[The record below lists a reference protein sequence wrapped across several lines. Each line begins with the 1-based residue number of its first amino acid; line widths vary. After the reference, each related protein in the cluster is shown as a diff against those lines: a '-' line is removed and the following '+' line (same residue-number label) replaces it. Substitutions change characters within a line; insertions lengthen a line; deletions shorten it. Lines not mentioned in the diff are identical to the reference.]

1 MDRAF
6 RWNKPLFVSGSIQKF
21 NLQTL
26 APREQLLVLGQQIK
40 RHRKASKLSAD
51 AVAMAAGLSRTTLH
65 RIESGEPSVAA
76 GAYWAAIAALGLQC
90 GIVAASDTKTGLI
103 PEAIDLGSYPE
114 LKSLAWHVQGV
125 ESITPRQAWDIYVR
139 NWRHIDETKISL
151 DEQQLI
157 EQLRAKFELGSKDG
171 A

>member
-1 MDRAF
+1 MPA
-6 RWNKPLFVSGSIQKF
+6 KF

-90 GIVAASDTKTGLI
+90 GILAACDTKTGLI
-103 PEAIDLGSYPE
+103 PEVIALGSYPQ
-114 LKSLAWHVQGV
+114 LKSLAWHVQGA
-125 ESITPRQAWDIYVR
+125 ESLTPRQAWDIYVR
-139 NWRHIDETKISL
+139 NWRHIDEAAVSAK
-151 DEQQLI
+151 ERKLI
-157 EQLRAKFELGSKDG
+157 DQLRATFEPGSKDKI
-171 A
+171 